1 MKVYLIHYW
10 ELSLKWR
17 NRKSY
22 ENALVNNINNR
33 IKDITSAKVSRRYG
47 KLIIKTDEPKVEEIL
62 KKVPWI
68 AYFTKAFLAQLQ
80 IEDICAK
87 AALLVDES
95 FYTFKVETKRSNKK
109 FPLQSPEISAILW
122 AHILKNFDK
131 KVLIRGYDARINV
144 EIGEQEALVF
154 CWKVPWIWGLPMWS
168 SGKLVWMLSW
178 GIDSPVAIQMLIKR
192 WCEVVLMHAFN
203 VRVLPDKVRE
213 KIYELSAKLA
223 EYQWVIKLY
232 MVPYSDMLSEIV
244 KNVPD
249 SYRMLVFK
257 RSVIRMANLIA
268 QKEKAQG
275 IVNWDCVGQVAS
287 QTLENIGLMHN
298 VSGLPILSPLLGF
311 DKLQIIEIAIKL
323 WTYDTSNLPYEDCC
337 SLISGANPMTK
348 WREYFLQAHESKFN
362 YADIEQQML
371 EDSIVKYFK
380 A

>member
-1 MKVYLIHYW
+1 MKVYLIHYG
-10 ELSLKWR
+10 ELSLKGR

-33 IKDITSAKVSRRYG
+33 IKEFTSAKVSRRYG
-47 KLIIKTDEPKVEEIL
+47 KMIIKTDEPKVADIL
-62 KKVPWI
+62 KKVPGI
-68 AYFTKAFLAQLQ
+68 AYFTTAFVADLQ
-80 IEDICAK
+80 IEDICEK
-87 AALLVDES
+87 AGLLVDES

-109 FPLQSPEISAILW
+109 FPMQSPQISALVG
-122 AHILKNFDK
+122 AHILTNFDK

-154 CWKVPWIWGLPMWS
+154 CGKTPGIGGLPFGS
-168 SGKLVWMLSW
+168 SGKLVGMLSG
-178 GIDSPVAIQMLIKR
+178 GIDSPVAMQMLMKR
-192 WCEVVLMHAFN
+192 GCEVVLMHAFN
-203 VRVLPDKVRE
+203 VRVSPEKVRE

-223 EYQWVIKLY
+223 QFQGVIKLY

-268 QKEKAQG
+268 EKEKAQG
-275 IVNWDCVGQVAS
+275 IVNGDCVGQVAS

-298 VSGLPILSPLLGF
+298 VSKLPILSPLLGF
-311 DKLQIIEIAIKL
+311 DKLQIIEIATQL
-323 WTYDTSNLPYEDCC
+323 GTYDISNLPYEDCC

-348 WREYFLQAHESKFN
+348 GREYFLHAHESKFN
-362 YADIEQQML
+362 FLEIEQQML